1 MSRATAQAPSN
12 IAFVKYWGA
21 RDLKRALP
29 YNPSISMTLANC
41 VSRSTVE
48 VLPDGAPDQV
58 LLGGDS
64 GELSLAPTAFAD
76 RVCQHLVTLRAET
89 GTQGG
94 FRVATKNSFPTGAG
108 IASSASGFAAL
119 TLAVTAALGLEYSD
133 EELSILA
140 RRSGSGSA
148 ARSLMGGY
156 VELPTGMVSSDGN
169 SETSSSEDSLSFS
182 IQLAEADHWDLRD
195 VVAIV
200 ETGPKEISSLEGH
213 KRSLTSPYYPRRQE
227 LLAQRLHVVRQ
238 AIAERSFSALGPV
251 LEEEA
256 IDLHLI
262 AMSSRP
268 PVFYWNPATLALLST
283 VRTLRDEGLPAYST
297 MDAGANV
304 HVICEPEHEP
314 EIARRLMAVRG
325 VRRIIRDRVGAG
337 PRLDVEPLF

>member
-1 MSRATAQAPSN
+1 MSRATAQAPAN

-21 RDLKRALP
+21 RDLERALP
-29 YNPSISMTLANC
+29 NNPSISMTLANC

-48 VLPDGAPDQV
+48 LLPDGQADQV
-58 LLGGDS
+58 LLAGDS
-64 GELSLAPTAFAD
+64 GELSLAPASFAD
-76 RVCQHLVTLRAET
+76 RVCQHLRTLRAET
-89 GTQGG
+89 GSQAG

-119 TLAVTAALGLEYSD
+119 TLAVTSALGLELS
-133 EELSILA
+133 EAELSILA

-148 ARSLMGGY
+148 ARSMVGGY
-156 VELPTGMVSSDGN
+156 VELPTGVSGDSDGPD
-169 SETSSSEDSLSFS
+169 EGSLSFS
-182 IQLAEADHWDLRD
+182 IQLAGADHWELRD

-200 ETGPKEISSLEGH
+200 ETGPKRVSSLEGH
-213 KRSLTSPYYPRRQE
+213 RRSLTSPYYQTRQE
-227 LLAQRLHVVRQ
+227 LLPQRLQIVRQ

-268 PVFYWNPATLALLST
+268 PVFYWKPATIALLST
-283 VRTLRDEGLPAYST
+283 VRALREEGLPAYAT

-304 HVICEPEHEP
+304 HVICEPEFEP

-325 VRRIIRDRVGAG
+325 VRRIIRDRVGPG
-337 PRLDVEPLF
+337 PQLGIEPLF

>member
-1 MSRATAQAPSN
+1 MSRATAQAPAN

-21 RDLKRALP
+21 RDLERALP
-29 YNPSISMTLANC
+29 FNPSISMTLANC

-48 VLPDGAPDQV
+48 VLPEGEADQV

-64 GELSLAPTAFAD
+64 GELSLAPASFAD
-76 RVCQHLVTLRAET
+76 RVRHHLDTLRAET
-89 GTQGG
+89 GTKGG

-119 TLAVTAALGLEYSD
+119 TLAVTTALGLEFS
-133 EELSILA
+133 EAELSVLA

-148 ARSLMGGY
+148 ARSMVGGY
-156 VELPTGMVSSDGN
+156 VELPTGSCGSDPEQDDG
-169 SETSSSEDSLSFS
+169 SLSFS
-182 IQLAEADHWDLRD
+182 IQLAGADHWDLRD

-200 ETGPKEISSLEGH
+200 ESGPKKISSLEGH
-213 KRSLTSPYYPRRQE
+213 RRSLTSPYYKTRQE
-227 LLAQRLHVVRQ
+227 LLSQRLQIVRQ
-238 AIAERSFSALGPV
+238 SIAERSFSALGPV
-251 LEEEA
+251 VEEEA

-268 PVFYWNPATLALLST
+268 PVFYWNPATIALLST
-283 VRTLRDEGLPAYST
+283 VRDLRDEGLPAYAT

-304 HVICEPEHEP
+304 HVICEPEYEP

-325 VRRIIRDRVGAG
+325 VRRIIRDRVGPG
-337 PRLDVEPLF
+337 PQLAVEPLF